1 MPTRLARLLFVL
13 ALLAPAA
20 AQAWWNADWAYRK
33 KLTLDATKVQASEA
47 LAAFAVPIR
56 LHTGNL
62 LFSDVKP
69 DGSDLRFVAADD
81 RTVLRHFVESFDAAN
96 ELAVVW
102 VQVPRLA
109 GVEPIWMYYG
119 NPKAPAADDPKGVH
133 DPATTLALHFGA
145 REGPPRDATG
155 FGNHPAESTASLG
168 VPGAVGNGARFD
180 GTQRIVIPA
189 APSLRINPATGFTFS
204 AWVRA
209 EGPQSGAVLFAQA
222 DGDRALEVRLEGA
235 QLSVRLAGSPKP
247 VQLAAEIAPGAW
259 RHVAV
264 TLANRLALFVDG
276 REVAAVPVTAPEIG
290 GAVVLGNG
298 FRGDLDAVQLAV
310 VARSPDWVRAQ
321 FTAQSPEGA
330 LVAYGEDEQAG
341 GAGHSYFGIL
351 IDNLTVDAWIVIII
365 LMGMLAWSFVIMVLK
380 ARFLSLT
387 ERANQRFID
396 AFEQLAGDP
405 LGLDEDAQRALPNG
419 APAAPGKYA
428 SPHWRSPIYRVY
440 HAAAREVLKRFGDS
454 AGGEAART
462 LSPQAIESI
471 RAVLDARIVRENQR
485 LNAQMVLLTIAISGG
500 PFLGLLG
507 TVVGVMI
514 VFAAVAAAGDVNVTA
529 IAPGIAAALLA
540 TVAGLAVAI
549 PALFGYNWLASRIKN
564 VSSDMQVFADELVT
578 RLAESYS

>member
-1 MPTRLARLLFVL
+1 MRLARFFLAL

-20 AQAWWNADWAYRK
+20 AHAWWNSDWAYRK
-33 KLTLDATKVQASEA
+33 QLSLDATKAGVSEA
-47 LAAFAVPIR
+47 LAAFAVPVR

-62 LFSDVKP
+62 LFDDVKP
-69 DGSDLRFVAADD
+69 DGADLRFVASDG

-109 GVEPIWMYYG
+109 GVESIWMYYG
-119 NPKAPAADDPKGVH
+119 NPKAPPTGDSKSVH

-155 FGNHPAESTASLG
+155 YGNHPSESTAILG
-168 VPGAVGNGARFD
+168 VPGAIGNGARFE
-180 GTQRIVIPA
+180 GTQRIVVPA
-189 APSLRINPATGFTFS
+189 APSLRIDPATGFTFS
-204 AWVRA
+204 AWVRPD
-209 EGPQSGAVLFAQA
+209 GPQSGAVLFAQT
-222 DGDRALEVRLEGA
+222 DRDRSLQVGLEGG
-235 QLSVRLAGSPKP
+235 QVLVRLAGAPKP
-247 VQLAAEIAPGAW
+247 VQLGAELAPGAW

-264 TLANRLALFVDG
+264 TLSNRLALFVDG
-276 REVAAVPVTAPEIG
+276 REIATADVAALAIG
-290 GAVVLGNG
+290 GAAVIGSGL
-298 FRGDLDAVQLAV
+298 RGDLDTVQLAAA
-310 VARSPDWVRAQ
+310 ARSPDWVRAQ
-321 FTAQSPEGA
+321 FAAQSPEGA
-330 LVAYGEDEQAG
+330 LVAYGEDEEAG

-351 IDNLTVDAWIVIII
+351 IDNLTVDAWIVITI

-387 ERANQRFID
+387 ERANQRFIE
-396 AFEQLAGDP
+396 AFERLGGDP
-405 LGLDEDAQRALPNG
+405 LGLDEDAQGGVPNG
-419 APAAPGKYA
+419 APAATGKYA
-428 SPHWRSPIYRVY
+428 SPYWRSPIYRVY
-440 HAAAREVLKRFGDS
+440 HAGVREVLKRLRGDV
-454 AGGEAART
+454 GEDAPRA